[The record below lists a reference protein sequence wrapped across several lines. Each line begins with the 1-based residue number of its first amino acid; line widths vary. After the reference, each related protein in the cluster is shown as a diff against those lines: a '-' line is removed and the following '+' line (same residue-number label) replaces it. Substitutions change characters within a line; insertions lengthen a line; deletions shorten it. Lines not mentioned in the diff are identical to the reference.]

1 MELAKPTVFNLLRH
15 GQINGP
21 AAIYGKTNVLLSEQ
35 GRRAMHAQVQQINRP
50 DIIVTS
56 PLSRCLVFAE
66 QLANELDVPL
76 IVEDA
81 LQECDFGLYDG
92 VPFDDLREQW
102 LALSNF
108 WENPFHCTLP
118 AAETLEVFH
127 QRVINCWQRLSTE
140 LIGQNNLLICHGG
153 VIRQILA
160 DALSSNWQQGAWY
173 SKLQVG
179 YASLSRIS
187 IAEYEQA
194 NPVVDFI
201 AKPPFNER
209 LT

>member
-108 WENPFHCTLP
+108 WENPFDCTLP